1 MTAEHPQSSGG
12 NVRELATI
20 GGGSG
25 FSRCRV
31 RMSAG
36 STKALSLTPV
46 RYERHIERRANN
58 GYGTPMREPPRYDFR
73 LEDLRAW
80 HLVEA
85 SCRRCRHKA
94 TIAHELLMRGR
105 PSFTRLFDLERA
117 LLCRRC

>member
-1 MTAEHPQSSGG
+1 
-12 NVRELATI
+12 
-20 GGGSG
+20 
-25 FSRCRV
+25 
-31 RMSAG
+31 
-36 STKALSLTPV
+36 
-46 RYERHIERRANN
+46 
-58 GYGTPMREPPRYDFR
+58 MREPPRYDFR

-117 LLCRRC
+117 LRCERCGARGQASLAVRPRPRD

>member
-1 MTAEHPQSSGG
+1 
-12 NVRELATI
+12 
-20 GGGSG
+20 
-25 FSRCRV
+25 
-31 RMSAG
+31 
-36 STKALSLTPV
+36 
-46 RYERHIERRANN
+46 
-58 GYGTPMREPPRYDFR
+58 MREPPRYDFR

-117 LLCRRC
+117 LQCRRCGARGEASLTVRPRARD